1 MRPHPP
7 RKRAEALR
15 LREQEGLGY
24 NRIGQRLGISPT
36 TVRRW
41 VNPEYDAKQKADT
54 RRRKREKYG
63 GICVDCG
70 ARTAY
75 TGRKPRGATR
85 CLSCH
90 RQYQLDHRLWTREK
104 VIAAI
109 QRWAREHEGRPPSA
123 SKWRKRGDYHPSYS
137 AVYGSP
143 ASPFDRWV
151 DAIEAAGFPRPF
163 SPPGPGNI
171 QWSKE
176 EATRLR
182 EEGLPDHEIGRRMG
196 VSASAIYQRLGRRP
210 RPAPVPKKRTR
221 EQRINDLQA
230 ALKKENH

>member
-1 MRPHPP
+1 MKQYPQKLRV
-7 RKRAEALR
+7 EAQR
-15 LREQEGLGY
+15 LRDEGFGY
-24 NRIGQRLGISPT
+24 LRIGRRLGVSPT

-41 VNPEYDAKQKADT
+41 VNPEYDEALKAES
-54 RRRKREKYG
+54 RRRKMELYG
-63 GICVDCG
+63 GTCIDCG
-70 ARTAY
+70 GRTAY
-75 TGRKPRGATR
+75 RGDRTKTAKR
-85 CLSCH
+85 CKACH
-90 RQYQLDHRLWTREK
+90 YTWLAEHRTWTRET

-109 QRWAREHEGRPPSA
+109 QRWAAEHEGRPPSA

-171 QWSKE
+171 RWSKE

-210 RPAPVPKKRTR
+210 PPVRVPKKRTR

-230 ALKKENH
+230 ALEKENR